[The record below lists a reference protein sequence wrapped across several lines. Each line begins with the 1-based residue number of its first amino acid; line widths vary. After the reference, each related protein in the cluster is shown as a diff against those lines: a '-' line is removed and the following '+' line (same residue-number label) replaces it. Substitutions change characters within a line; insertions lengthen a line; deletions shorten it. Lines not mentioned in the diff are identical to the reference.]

1 MMPSARGNPSC
12 PAVPRRKERRRE
24 RLTAAPQNLRDL
36 PSDTDINK
44 KALIP
49 KNQGFFLVVTPTG
62 FEPVLPP

>member
-1 MMPSARGNPSC
+1 MPSARGIPSC
-12 PAVPRRKERRRE
+12 PGVPRRKERRRE

-36 PSDTDINK
+36 PIGTDMNK

>member
-1 MMPSARGNPSC
+1 MPSARGKPSC

-24 RLTAAPQNLRDL
+24 RLTAAPQSQTLLTDK
-36 PSDTDINK
+36 DINK
-44 KALIP
+44 KALAP